1 MTHFDW
7 PIRVYYEDTD
17 AGGVVYHA
25 NYLRF
30 FERARTEGLRQL
42 GYSQA
47 EMARDQQLLFT
58 VVSLEMRFHLP
69 ARLDDAL
76 RVRSV
81 ASIAGGAS
89 VNFTQE
95 LWRDA
100 ESPQLLVS
108 ATVRV
113 ACLHPATF
121 KPRRLP
127 DALRKELC

>member
-1 MTHFDW
+1 
-7 PIRVYYEDTD
+7 
-17 AGGVVYHA
+17 
-25 NYLRF
+25 
-30 FERARTEGLRQL
+30 
-42 GYSQA
+42 
-47 EMARDQQLLFT
+47 
-58 VVSLEMRFHLP
+58 
-69 ARLDDAL
+69 
-76 RVRSV
+76 VRSV

-100 ESPQLLVS
+100 ESPHLLVS

-113 ACLHPATF
+113 ACLHPVTF

>member
-7 PIRVYYEDTD
+7 PVRVYYEDTD

-30 FERARTEGLRQL
+30 FERARTEWLRQL

-47 EMARDQQLLFT
+47 EMAVEQQLLFT
-58 VVSLEMRFHLP
+58 VVSLETRFHLP

-81 ASIAGGAS
+81 ASVAGGPS
-89 VNFTQE
+89 VIFTQQ

-100 ESPQLLVS
+100 AAPQLLVS

-113 ACLHPATF
+113 ACLQPVTF

>member
-30 FERARTEGLRQL
+30 FERARTEWLRQL
-42 GYSQA
+42 GYSQID
-47 EMARDQQLLFT
+47 MAREEQLLFT
-58 VVSLEMRFHLP
+58 VVSLETRFHLP

-81 ASIAGGAS
+81 ASVAGGAS
-89 VNFTQE
+89 VNFTQQ

-113 ACLHPATF
+113 ACLQPVTF

>member
-1 MTHFDW
+1 MTPFDW
-7 PIRVYYEDTD
+7 PVRVYYEDTD

-30 FERARTEGLRQL
+30 FERARTEWLRQL
-42 GYSQA
+42 GWSQA
-47 EMARDQQLLFT
+47 QMAVEQQVLFT
-58 VVSLEMRFHLP
+58 VVSLEAHFHSP

-81 ASIAGGAS
+81 ASLAGGAS
-89 VNFTQE
+89 VLFTQQ

-100 ESPQLLVS
+100 GTPQLLAS

-113 ACLHPATF
+113 ACLQPGTF
-121 KPRRLP
+121 RPRRLP
-127 DALRKELC
+127 DALRKELS